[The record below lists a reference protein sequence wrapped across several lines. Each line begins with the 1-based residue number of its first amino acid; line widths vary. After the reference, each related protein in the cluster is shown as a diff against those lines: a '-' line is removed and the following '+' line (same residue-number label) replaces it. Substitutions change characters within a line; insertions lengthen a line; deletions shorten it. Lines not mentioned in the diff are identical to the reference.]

1 MWSPYRA
8 VLARTGARRLALSCA
23 VAWLSFC
30 GYSLGLVLAVHAGTG
45 SFAVAGIAV
54 AAFAAGSGLIAPVRG
69 RLIDRRGPAMLR
81 PLAAAHGLALGLVV
95 VSCAAGTSAALPV
108 AGSAAAG
115 ISAPPL
121 IATARALWVGVAG
134 PGLAG
139 TAHALNAA
147 LADAAQI
154 VSPALTGGLAALVSP
169 PFALGLLAAGAGL
182 AAALIA
188 GSERAGD
195 RGDER
200 SGERRT
206 GDQGDERSGERRTGD
221 QGDERSEDHRAVD
234 QAAEPGGDHSAV
246 DQAAE
251 PGGDRCATARGAE
264 PGADQRPSGRR
275 VWGALSTSPGLRT
288 IVAGELLCGLWLGA
302 LEITVIAIAAARGS
316 AELAGVTLSVS
327 ALGSMGASLWSG
339 AHRGSAAASTRYLG
353 GTLVVAVALPLTL
366 AAPSMAGI
374 TATLAVVGAG
384 FGLLNVAV
392 FELIERVVGPDR
404 AVEAFT
410 WLTTW
415 QGLGVAVGAAA
426 AGQLAKTD
434 ATSAL
439 LLAAAAPAVGA
450 LVAVI
455 RRRTLIAGA
464 EAAPESQGIRT
475 ILPRVWRAASSR
487 KASRT

>member
-8 VLARTGARRLALSCA
+8 LLARTGARRLALSCA

-54 AAFAAGSGLIAPVRG
+54 AAFAAGSGLIAPIRG
-69 RLIDRRGPAMLR
+69 RLIDRRGPAVLR

-95 VSCAAGTSAALPV
+95 VSCTAGTSAALPV
-108 AGSAAAG
+108 AGSAVAG

-121 IATARALWVGVAG
+121 IATARALWTGVAG
-134 PGLAG
+134 LSLAG

-154 VSPALTGGLAALVSP
+154 ISPALTGGLAALVSP

-182 AAALIA
+182 AAAMIA

-195 RGDER
+195 RSDER
-200 SGERRT
+200 GGNRRAS
-206 GDQGDERSGERRTGD
+206 D
-221 QGDERSEDHRAVD
+221 
-234 QAAEPGGDHSAV
+234 
-246 DQAAE
+246 
-251 PGGDRCATARGAE
+251 RGAE
-264 PGADQRPSGRR
+264 PGTDHRPPDRR
-275 VWGALSTSPGLRT
+275 VWGALGASPGLRT
-288 IVAGELLCGLWLGA
+288 LVAGELVCGLWLGA

-316 AELAGVTLSVS
+316 AELAGVILSVS
-327 ALGSMGASLWSG
+327 ALGSIGASLWSG
-339 AHRGSAAASTRYLG
+339 AHRGSATASTRYVA
-353 GTLVVAVALPLTL
+353 GTLVVAVVLPLTL
-366 AAPSMAGI
+366 AAPSLIGI
-374 TATLAVVGAG
+374 TAILAVVGGG

-392 FELIERVVGPDR
+392 FELIDQVVGPDR

-426 AGQLAKTD
+426 AGQLAKAH

-450 LVAVI
+450 LLAVS

-464 EAAPESQGIRT
+464 DAAPESQGIRT
-475 ILPRVWRAASSR
+475 ILPRVWRSASSR

>member
-30 GYSLGLVLAVHAGTG
+30 GYSLGVVLAVHAGTG

-69 RLIDRRGPAMLR
+69 RLIDRRGPAVLR

-95 VSCAAGTSAALPV
+95 VSCAAGTGAALPV
-108 AGSAAAG
+108 ASSAVAG

-121 IATARALWVGVAG
+121 IATARALWTGVAG

-154 VSPALTGGLAALVSP
+154 VSPALTGGLAALASP

-182 AAALIA
+182 AAILIA

-195 RGDER
+195 EGDQRGRDPRPTDRGD
-200 SGERRT
+200 
-206 GDQGDERSGERRTGD
+206 Q
-221 QGDERSEDHRAVD
+221 
-234 QAAEPGGDHSAV
+234 
-246 DQAAE
+246 
-251 PGGDRCATARGAE
+251 
-264 PGADQRPSGRR
+264 PGADHRPPARR
-275 VWGALSTSPGLRT
+275 RWGALGASPGLRT
-288 IVAGELLCGLWLGA
+288 LVAGELLCGLWLGA

-316 AELAGVTLSVS
+316 AGLAGVILSVS
-327 ALGSMGASLWSG
+327 ALGSIGASLWSG
-339 AHRGSAAASTRYLG
+339 TRRGSATASTRYVA
-353 GTLVVAVALPLTL
+353 GTLVVAVALPLML
-366 AAPSMAGI
+366 AAPSLTGI
-374 TATLAVVGAG
+374 TAILAVVGAG

-392 FELIERVVGPDR
+392 FELIDQVVGPDR

-426 AGQLAKTD
+426 AGQLANAH

-455 RRRTLIAGA
+455 RRRTLIADA
-464 EAAPESQGIRT
+464 EAAPGSQGIRT
-475 ILPRVWRAASSR
+475 ILPRVWRSASSR

>member
-8 VLARTGARRLALSCA
+8 LLARTGARRLALSCA

-54 AAFAAGSGLIAPVRG
+54 AAFAGGSGLVAPARG
-69 RLIDRRGPAMLR
+69 RLIDRRGPAVLR
-81 PLAAAHGLALGLVV
+81 PLAAVHGLTLGLVV
-95 VSCAAGTSAALPV
+95 VSCAAQSGVGLPV
-108 AGSAAAG
+108 VGSAMAG
-115 ISAPPL
+115 ITAPPL
-121 IATARALWVGVAG
+121 IATARAVWTGVAG

-154 VSPALTGGLAALVSP
+154 ISPALTGGLAALVSP
-169 PFALGLLAAGAGL
+169 PFALGLLAAGAVL

-188 GSERAGD
+188 GSARAKDQDAERGAD
-195 RGDER
+195 RRAAR
-200 SGERRT
+200 STT
-206 GDQGDERSGERRTGD
+206 GRGA
-221 QGDERSEDHRAVD
+221 DHR
-234 QAAEPGGDHSAV
+234 S
-246 DQAAE
+246 
-251 PGGDRCATARGAE
+251 TF
-264 PGADQRPSGRR
+264 GR
-275 VWGALSTSPGLRT
+275 VLGALGSSPGLRT
-288 IVAGELLCGLWLGA
+288 MAAGELLCGLWLGA
-302 LEITVIAIAAARGS
+302 LEVTVTAIAAAQGS
-316 AELAGVTLSVS
+316 AELAGVSLSVS
-327 ALGSMGASLWSG
+327 ALGSIGASLWSG
-339 AHRGSAAASTRYLG
+339 AHRGTAATSTRYVG

-366 AAPSMAGI
+366 AAPSLAGI
-374 TATLAVVGAG
+374 TAIPAVAGAG

-392 FELIERVVGPDR
+392 FQLIDEVVGPDL

-426 AGQLAKTD
+426 AGQLARAHITGG
-434 ATSAL
+434 L
-439 LLAAAAPAVGA
+439 LLVAAAPAVGA

-455 RRRTLIAGA
+455 RRRTLIADA
-464 EAAPESQGIRT
+464 EAARGAQGIRT
-475 ILPRVWRAASSR
+475 ILPRVWRSASSR